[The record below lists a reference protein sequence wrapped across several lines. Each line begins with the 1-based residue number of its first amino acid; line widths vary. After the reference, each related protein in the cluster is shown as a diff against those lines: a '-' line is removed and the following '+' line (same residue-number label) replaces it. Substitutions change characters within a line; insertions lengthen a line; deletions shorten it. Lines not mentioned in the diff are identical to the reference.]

1 MSTETNY
8 LGVLNAR
15 TPGSIRASCGMPR
28 QRTSPAS
35 SPEVKL
41 AKSHVICVASGK
53 GGTGKTLI
61 AANISVLLARR
72 GHRVTLVDADFGL
85 ANAHL
90 LLGVEPKHDICD
102 VVSGERSMNQVIEM
116 APAGLKLVPGGAGR
130 SKLAMLADSH
140 LDALV
145 GELACLEESSDI
157 IVVDLAA
164 GISPRIVRFLS
175 IAHDIIL
182 VSNHEQTAR
191 SDVISTIGM
200 LADTLGAATVHLV
213 INSARDRKHAVVTF
227 QQVWSRV
234 NSLFRGR
241 IKLFFSGWI
250 PKSHYVQSSVM
261 RGKPLVLVHPQSQPS
276 RCLDAMGERIHKH
289 HMMWVSRQVGRWG
302 VPSAFAN
309 LAEPPAPRADLEI
322 AVEADVPAGS
332 DS

>member
-1 MSTETNY
+1 MESHAI
-8 LGVLNAR
+8 V
-15 TPGSIRASCGMPR
+15 P
-28 QRTSPAS
+28 
-35 SPEVKL
+35 

-61 AANISVLLARR
+61 AANISVLLARK
-72 GHRVTLVDADFGL
+72 GHKVTLVDADFGL

-90 LLGVEPKHDICD
+90 VLGIEPEHDICD
-102 VVSGERSMNQVIEM
+102 VLSGERSMNQVTEIG
-116 APAGLKLVPGGAGR
+116 PAGLKLVPGGAGR

-145 GELACLEESSDI
+145 GELASLEESSDI

-175 IAHDIIL
+175 LAHDIIL

-191 SDVISTIGM
+191 SDVVSTIGM

-213 INSARDRKHAVVTF
+213 INSARDRKHATVTF
-227 QQVWSRV
+227 QQIWSRV
-234 NSLFRGR
+234 NGLFRGR

-261 RGKPLVLVHPQSQPS
+261 RGKPLVLVHSQSQPS
-276 RCLDAMGERIHKH
+276 RCLNAMSERLHKH
-289 HMMWVSRQVGRWG
+289 HMMWRSRQVGRWG
-302 VPSAFAN
+302 VPSAFAS
-309 LAEPPAPRADLEI
+309 LAEPPP
-322 AVEADVPAGS
+322 S
-332 DS
+332 SNS